1 MSTGTTMPTATST
14 RRSHMREQR
23 ADAAAAPTG
32 AGGLTPGHRQLERD
46 RMFSKL
52 MTKSMM
58 VAAAAMA
65 VLPTAALAQ
74 EGTGPTMG
82 KGLAVIGAGLALVG
96 GGLGIGLVGKGAV
109 ESIAR
114 QPEAAGKIQIN
125 MILAAAL
132 IEGATLF
139 AVAVGF
145 LA

>member
-1 MSTGTTMPTATST
+1 MNLKKIARNALFT
-14 RRSHMREQR
+14 
-23 ADAAAAPTG
+23 
-32 AGGLTPGHRQLERD
+32 
-46 RMFSKL
+46 
-52 MTKSMM
+52 
-58 VAAAAMA
+58 AAMTLPATA
-65 VLPTAALAQ
+65 VLAQ
-74 EGTGPTMG
+74 EAATGTG
-82 KGLAVIGAGLALVG
+82 KGLAVLGAGLAVVG
-96 GGLGIGLVGKGAV
+96 GGLGIGLVGKSAV

>member
-1 MSTGTTMPTATST
+1 M
-14 RRSHMREQR
+14 
-23 ADAAAAPTG
+23 
-32 AGGLTPGHRQLERD
+32 
-46 RMFSKL
+46 SKL
-52 MTKSMM
+52 MMKAFFLTAL
-58 VAAAAMA
+58 AAPAMA
-65 VLPTAALAQ
+65 MAQTA
-74 EGTGPTMG
+74 GGPSIG

-139 AVAVGF
+139 AVFAGF
-145 LA
+145 GAQ

>member
-1 MSTGTTMPTATST
+1 MNLKKIAKSAVF
-14 RRSHMREQR
+14 
-23 ADAAAAPTG
+23 AAAT
-32 AGGLTPGHRQLERD
+32 
-46 RMFSKL
+46 
-52 MTKSMM
+52 
-58 VAAAAMA
+58 AAVM
-65 VLPTAALAQ
+65 LPVAALAQ
-74 EGTGPTMG
+74 DGAAEAAEATGAGMG
-82 KGLAVIGAGLALVG
+82 KGLAVLGAGLAVVG